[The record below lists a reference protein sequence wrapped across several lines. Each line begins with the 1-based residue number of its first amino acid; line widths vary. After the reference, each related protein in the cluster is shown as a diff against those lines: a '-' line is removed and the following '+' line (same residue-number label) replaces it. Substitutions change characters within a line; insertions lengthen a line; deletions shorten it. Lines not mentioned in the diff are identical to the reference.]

1 MFLTR
6 GSMIVKLVRV
16 RVRVRVVLGLKLGL
30 GFGFGQGHLA
40 WAKCIICAALRWME
54 HEALLSPWVRLG
66 LGYNH
71 LVRVR
76 VRGELGL
83 ERGTPWGKVFL
94 ERGTPLAICKRVG
107 VRRRGQQGVGA
118 GLGSI

>member
-1 MFLTR
+1 M
-6 GSMIVKLVRV
+6 
-16 RVRVRVVLGLKLGL
+16 LGLKLG
-30 GFGFGQGHLA
+30 FGFSGQGHLA

-66 LGYNH
+66 LGYDH

-83 ERGTPWGKVFL
+83 EIGTPWSSRVVA
-94 ERGTPLAICKRVG
+94 RGRQPPK
-107 VRRRGQQGVGA
+107 
-118 GLGSI
+118 GSS